1 MPMALQRFS
10 RTVCALPG
18 RRAAVSAAVAVTL
31 LAAAGC
37 GAGSASGTTDTAGLS
52 GTPIVI
58 GAMVDQSSPT
68 SGTDR
73 PAADVVKAWAE
84 HTNKNGGIGGH
95 PVELRLEDT
104 RGDAPTATTVAETFL
119 GDDSVVA
126 VLMASSGVEGAVG
139 PLFAQSDLAVSG
151 VGYNPQVWSALPN
164 FYSVTT
170 TFPAVVD
177 LQARSA
183 AGVGATKLAVLACA
197 ENPNCSAAAPLL
209 EKAAGATGLAY
220 AGLVTVSAS
229 APNYTAECLKLVGD
243 GVDFAQ
249 LSASEETSSRVVA
262 DCQRQGYQ
270 GYFGASSGSVTPG
283 LYADSPGV
291 RLAGGVNGF
300 PWWIDTPAVASFRQA
315 MDQQGVPATTYG
327 DPHATGM
334 WAAAELLR
342 TALKG
347 VTKDSAVTRATVQDG
362 YGAIQGE
369 DLGGLLP
376 MPMTYRSGQPAPP
389 VSCYWLYSF
398 ADGKF
403 AAGSDRPTCDQPAG

>member
-1 MPMALQRFS
+1 MALQRSS
-10 RTVCALPG
+10 RTVCARPG
-18 RRAAVSAAVAVTL
+18 RRAAVSTAVAIAL
-31 LAAAGC
+31 LTASGC
-37 GAGSASGTTDTAGLS
+37 GAGSAGGAVDSAGLA

-58 GAMVDQSSPT
+58 GVMIDESSPT
-68 SGTDR
+68 AGPDR
-73 PAADVVKAWAE
+73 PTGDVVRAWAE
-84 HTNKNGGIGGH
+84 HTNHSGGIAGH
-95 PVELRLEDT
+95 PVEIRVEDT
-104 RGDAPTATTVAETFL
+104 RSDAPTATAIAERFL
-119 GDDSVVA
+119 DDDSVVA

-177 LQARSA
+177 LQASSA
-183 AGVGATKLAVLACA
+183 ASVGATKLAVLACA
-197 ENPNCSAAAPLL
+197 ENPNCGAAAPLL
-209 EKAAGATGLAY
+209 EKAAGAAGLTY
-220 AGLVTVSAS
+220 AGIVNVSAS

-249 LSASEETSSRVVA
+249 MSVSEETSGRVAA

-270 GYFGASSGSVTPG
+270 GYFGASAGSVTPG
-283 LYADSPGV
+283 LYADSPGI

-300 PWWIDTPAVASFRQA
+300 PWWIDTPAVQSFRQV
-315 MDQQGVPATTYG
+315 MDEQGVPATTYG
-327 DPHATGM
+327 NPHATGM

-347 VTKDSAVTRATVQDG
+347 VTRDGTVTRATVQDG

-376 MPMTYRSGQPAPP
+376 APVTYRSGQPAPA
-389 VSCYWLYSF
+389 VACYWLYSY